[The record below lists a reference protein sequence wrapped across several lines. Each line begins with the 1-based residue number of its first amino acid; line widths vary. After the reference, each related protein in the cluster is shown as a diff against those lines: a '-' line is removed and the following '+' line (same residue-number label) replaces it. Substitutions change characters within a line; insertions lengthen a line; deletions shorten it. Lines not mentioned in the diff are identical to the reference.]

1 MGKRGTASGGGG
13 KANAAGGSKGTEK
26 WTYSDGSGSEVVLE
40 KQVLDVVRMA
50 LQVDIDGSPSMQHY
64 DRIETA
70 VAGLIE
76 LASVLR
82 ATDLFGV
89 STFSRE
95 VTNLHRVMERS
106 RVDVAKDVK
115 HVLANCAKGSCTS
128 FYDAVVAGVGK
139 LNGAKEYLRTKRDG
153 KRMPE
158 WEHVMITDGEDNNS
172 TATFEQA
179 CAAVRKPGL
188 SNYQFVVIGVG
199 LSNRAAARLAEM
211 CMPAH
216 CHFHREADA
225 SALSRRLE
233 ELRKGYHLRLQVTSG
248 GVTRSKTV
256 TTSDPA
262 KAAALQS
269 TFLDGITQLSQSQ
282 YSLGGGKPKLK
293 ALTASAHG
301 HGHGSST
308 KKCHRDRKCTNTK
321 CTFKHSTGMCHKDR
335 ACTKHPL
342 GQCVYRHSFSG

>member
-1 MGKRGTASGGGG
+1 MPNLNAVLRPAPALYQCGGGQ
-13 KANAAGGSKGTEK
+13 
-26 WTYSDGSGSEVVLE
+26 

-50 LQVDIDGSPSMQHY
+50 LQVDVDCSGSMQHY

-70 VAGLIE
+70 VAGLKE

-95 VTNLHRVMERS
+95 VKTLHRVMERS
-106 RVDVAKDVK
+106 SVDVAKDVK
-115 HVLANCAKGSCTS
+115 HVLANCAKGSSTS

-139 LNGAKEYLRTKRDG
+139 LNDAKEYLRTNKDG

-158 WEHVMITDGEDNNS
+158 WEHVMITDGEDNDS

-199 LSNRAAARLAEM
+199 LSDHTAAKLAEM
-211 CMPAH
+211 CTPAH

-225 SALSRRLE
+225 AALSRRLE
-233 ELRKGYHLRLQVTSG
+233 ELRQGYLLRLQVTSG

-256 TTSDPA
+256 TTSD
-262 KAAALQS
+262 AAEADALQLK
-269 TFLDGITQLSQSQ
+269 FLDGMKQLSQSQ
-282 YSLGGGKPKLK
+282 HSLGGSKPKPK

-301 HGHGSST
+301 HGHGST
-308 KKCHRDRKCTNTK
+308 KKCHWDRKCTNTK
-321 CTFKHSTGMCHKDR
+321 CTFKHSTGMCHWDR

>member
-1 MGKRGTASGGGG
+1 LTKQVLDDGRMALQLDI
-13 KANAAGGSKGTEK
+13 
-26 WTYSDGSGSEVVLE
+26 DGSGSMGHF
-40 KQVLDVVRMA
+40 K
-50 LQVDIDGSPSMQHY
+50 
-64 DRIETA
+64 RIETA
-70 VAGLIE
+70 VAGLKE

-95 VTNLHRVMERS
+95 VKNLHRVMERS
-106 RVDVAKDVK
+106 RVDVDKDVA

-128 FYDAVVAGVGK
+128 FYDAVVAGVDK
-139 LNGAKEYLRTKRDG
+139 LNDAKAYLRTKRDG

-158 WEHVMITDGEDNNS
+158 WEHVMITDGEDNDS

-199 LSNRAAARLAEM
+199 LSDHTAAKLAEM
-211 CMPAH
+211 CTPAH

-225 SALSRRLE
+225 AALSRRLE
-233 ELRKGYHLRLQVTSG
+233 ELRQGYLLRLQVTSG

-256 TTSDPA
+256 TTSD
-262 KAAALQS
+262 AAEADALQLK
-269 TFLDGITQLSQSQ
+269 FLDGMKQLSQSQ
-282 YSLGGGKPKLK
+282 HSLGGRPKPK

-301 HGHGSST
+301 HGHGST
-308 KKCHRDRKCTNTK
+308 KKCHWDRKCTNTK
-321 CTFKHSTGMCHKDR
+321 CTFKHSTGICHKDR